1 MKYFVD
7 EIEKSFKS
15 GAKNKRQ
22 AILMA
27 GYPVNGYTQKLGSI
41 AQSNF
46 MKNRYIQKSLS
57 DYTRAAILNAIN
69 VETKDNVVNVSR
81 VLKRLRLNLGG
92 DNHKSVAMIVDEL
105 GIKRK
110 KNGYSMR
117 AGKRKNQPVVAEPAV
132 AEPAVVCLEEP
143 AASSD
148 GFAIWQAYLNAKNEF
163 DAAKA
168 RYDAARARVFDLLG
182 IQYGE

>member
-117 AGKRKNQPVVAEPAV
+117 AGKRKNQPAV
-132 AEPAVVCLEEP
+132 AESAVVCLEEP